1 MIARLN
7 RRYDRIPEPWR
18 FLIFM
23 GAVLVPLAILQPF
36 MPLIALGLAF
46 ILIAMRIWWL
56 QFGSKR
62 PALNR
67 EEADRG

>member
-18 FLIFM
+18 FVVFM
-23 GAVLVPLAILQPF
+23 AAIGAPLSILQPF
-36 MPLIALGLAF
+36 MPLVALGLAAL
-46 ILIAMRIWWL
+46 LIAMRLWWL
-56 QFGSKR
+56 NFGSKR